1 MIRRVS
7 AAFASLIL
15 VVIALAMFAAP
26 AHAAD
31 NVIDS
36 ITIDVTVH
44 KDGSATVTDERQYT
58 FNDATEHY
66 IPFAALGESEITD
79 VSVSQDGTPMEEST
93 PWDVDR
99 SLEEKAGQFGIVDTD
114 DGLEIAWGIG
124 SEGAHTS
131 EVSYIVTNFVR
142 TLTDGQQA
150 IYWQFL
156 HEGMTDTNNVEIT
169 VRNDAG
175 FDFTADNTHLQGYGF
190 EGEAQIRPGALKM
203 STDTY
208 HSDSRAVML
217 AIMPPN
223 TFDTSASWPWNAE
236 EIKAQAD
243 EGTQPTPPGVIAAI
257 IAGALA
263 IVGAIL
269 ALLRSYLSKRPAKA
283 TGFAPSSRKIEHT
296 TSMPDGEVLAL
307 SGLYHHTDE
316 QKFVA
321 YLLKWI
327 LGRNLIE
334 QEYEVGVVL
343 KRPKPGLRIA
353 QPPAFE
359 NDCERQ
365 LWDLITAAAGED
377 DLIEQSEIKDFFAKK
392 RTEFTSWSENVR
404 DYSTDYLATHGY
416 TIKVRKTGLFPRDEY
431 ELTELGRATVDQMDG
446 FKKYLRDGWHPDA
459 APQPEKH
466 LMWAGFLGA
475 LKETQRRL
483 GDNYAFYPAVYAANS
498 MTTQAAQGFAPA
510 STSAGGG
517 AGAAGAASGGG
528 AR

>member
-1 MIRRVS
+1 MIIRVS
-7 AAFASLIL
+7 SAFASFVLIA
-15 VVIALAMFAAP
+15 IALLMFATP
-26 AHAAD
+26 ARAAS
-31 NVIDS
+31 NVIDTV
-36 ITIDVTVH
+36 TIDVTVH
-44 KDGSATVTDERQYT
+44 KDGSATVTDIRQYT
-58 FNDATEHY
+58 FEDATEHY
-66 IPFAALGESEITD
+66 IPFASLGESEIRD
-79 VSVSQDGTPMEEST
+79 VSVRQDGTDLIEST

-99 SLEEKAGQFGIVDTD
+99 SLEEKAGQFGIAETD

-131 EVSYIVTNFVR
+131 EVNYTITNFVR
-142 TLTDGQQA
+142 ELNDGQQA

-156 HEGMTDTNNVEIT
+156 HTGMTDTGKVDIT

-175 FDFTADNTHLQGYGF
+175 FDFTADNTHLHGYGF
-190 EGEAQIRPGALKM
+190 EGETQIRPGALKM

-208 HSDSRAVML
+208 DSGSRAVML

-243 EGTQPTPPGVIAAI
+243 QGTQPTPPGVIAAI

-307 SGLYHHTDE
+307 SGLYHHEDE

-334 QEYEVGVVL
+334 QEYEAGVVL
-343 KRPKPGLRIA
+343 RRLKPGLRIA

-392 RTEFTSWSENVR
+392 RTEFTTWSKNVR

-416 TIKVRKTGLFPRDEY
+416 TLKVRKTGLFPRDEY

-446 FKKYLRDGWHPDA
+446 FRKYLRDGWHPDA
-459 APQPEKH
+459 APQPEMH

-475 LKETQRRL
+475 LQETQKRL
-483 GDNYAFYPAVYAANS
+483 GESHRYYPAVYAASS

-510 STSAGGG
+510 STSSGGG